1 MNQRSTASHFKSD
14 FNDPQEAKPSRAER
28 VNEPR
33 RQARPSAE
41 AGAGDEEAQMR
52 AAIEAS
58 LKTKVED
65 EKKRQRGGHV

>member
-14 FNDPQEAKPSRAER
+14 FNDPQEAKPSRAE
-28 VNEPR
+28 PK
-33 RQARPSAE
+33 RQARPASNS
-41 AGAGDEEAQMR
+41 GGGGDEESQMR

-65 EKKRQRGGHV
+65 EKKRQKGGH